1 MKKIIVL
8 SDTHNH
14 IDNQM
19 IKYLKQADEIWHAGD
34 IGSIHIVEQLQQ
46 IKPLRAVYG
55 NIDGKEIRSQ
65 LPENLFFTCEEV
77 PVFMT
82 HIGGYPSR
90 YAAGILAKLQELK
103 PKIFICGHSHILK
116 IIFDK
121 KLGILH
127 LNPGAVGK
135 YGAHKVRTMLRFE
148 INNSDIKNME
158 IIELGNN

>member
-8 SDTHNH
+8 SDTHNY
-14 IDNQM
+14 IDSQM
-19 IKYLKQADEIWHAGD
+19 INYLKQADEIWHAGD

-46 IKPLRAVYG
+46 IKLLRAVYG

-65 LPENLFFTCEEV
+65 LTENLFFTCEEV
-77 PVFMT
+77 SVFMT

-90 YAAGILAKLQELK
+90 YATGILSKLQELK

-148 INNSDIKNME
+148 IDNSDIKNME
-158 IIELGNN
+158 IIELGAN